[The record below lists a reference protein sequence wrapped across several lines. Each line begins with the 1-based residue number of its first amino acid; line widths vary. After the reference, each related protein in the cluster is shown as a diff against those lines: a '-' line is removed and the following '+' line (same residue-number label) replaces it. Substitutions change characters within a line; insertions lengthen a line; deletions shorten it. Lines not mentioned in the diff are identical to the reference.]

1 MGLSHAEWKGLRARM
16 IEAITCLAA
25 THDPWLVPLAGLMCG
40 AGALSVM
47 QLFRRAAADR
57 GLAAFG

>member
-1 MGLSHAEWKGLRARM
+1 M
-16 IEAITCLAA
+16 IEAITCLAT
-25 THDPWLVPLAGLMCG
+25 THDPWLVLLAGLMCG